1 MPDHDTVY
9 PGSRAAKAK
18 GCICPA
24 SDGIR
29 ITARPDCPLHGLAA
43 SARAIEA
50 QSAGVAQDQPIG
62 AHQKGRLT

>member
-50 QSAGVAQDQPIG
+50 QSRSGSGPANRG
-62 AHQKGRLT
+62 APKRPP